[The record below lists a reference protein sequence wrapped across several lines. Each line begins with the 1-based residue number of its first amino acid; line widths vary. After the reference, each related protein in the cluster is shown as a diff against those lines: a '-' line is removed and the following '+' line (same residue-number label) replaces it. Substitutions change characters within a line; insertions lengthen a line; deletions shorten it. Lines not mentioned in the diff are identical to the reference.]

1 MEATMSEPNDNV
13 DIARLR
19 RLAHEM
25 CDGLLAEEGI
35 NELSLLLAASQ
46 RAAEEYW
53 QIVGIHEQLHWDLA
67 EEVGRP
73 LATTQSYGA
82 AAESKAFGAVQFRST
97 SLAPRHYFVVAAC
110 LLVSALGG
118 LMAWRHFE
126 DRRDS
131 QVAHNPAES
140 RTDDTT
146 ALGSITALVPQSK
159 WSVGRPGGNNIASLR
174 QGDTI
179 YLEDGAAEL
188 RLVTN
193 TVAVLESPLVMQVLS
208 VDRVRVISGNIK
220 VEVAKG
226 TEGFSVETA
235 SAEVIDLG
243 TEFAVNVADGNTD
256 VVVYDGEVD
265 LKLTGTDVSN
275 DAERV
280 TKRFRAGEAVHVSD
294 DGTLSRIVNVTR
306 TNFALV
312 EQRQPLI
319 SAVKDN
325 VARSEIWNFYEI
337 VPGGMGEDQQAYV
350 DRPHEW
356 NGATPEGIPGYLGG
370 GDYVKTFCNDKITK
384 DLHVEVTLSRPAILF
399 VLFDKRAVPPDWL
412 TQSFEAT
419 GDDIGIDETIF
430 DVWKQKTYGEDH
442 LEVGPGNGI
451 ERRFSIWRKVVT
463 EPGVVSLG
471 PNGAPI
477 SETKS
482 LDLNAKMAMYG
493 IVAIPWEQKEATA
506 R

>member
-1 MEATMSEPNDNV
+1 MEATMSEPNDNL
-13 DIARLR
+13 DLARLR

-25 CDGLLAEEGI
+25 CDGLLAEEGV
-35 NELSLLLAASQ
+35 NELSALLATSQ
-46 RAAEEYW
+46 RAVEEYW
-53 QIVGIHEQLHWDLA
+53 QIVGIHEQLQWDLA

-73 LATTQSYGA
+73 PATTQSYGA
-82 AAESKAFGAVQFRST
+82 TAESKASGAIRT
-97 SLAPRHYFVVAAC
+97 SSAPRRYFAFAVAAC
-110 LLVSALGG
+110 LLISALGG
-118 LMAWRHFE
+118 LTAWRRLE

-131 QVAHNPAES
+131 QTAHNRAES
-140 RTDDTT
+140 HADETT
-146 ALGSITALVPQSK
+146 ALGSIIPLVPQSK

-179 YLEDGAAEL
+179 YLEEGAAEL

-226 TEGFSVETA
+226 AEGFSVETA

-265 LKLTGTDVSN
+265 LKLTGADASN

-306 TNFALV
+306 TNFAQV

-356 NGATPEGIPGYLGG
+356 NGATREGIPEYLGG

-384 DLHVEVTLSRPAILF
+384 DLRIEVTLSRPAVLF
-399 VLFDKRAVPPDWL
+399 VLFDKRAIPPDWL

-419 GDDIGIDETIF
+419 DDDIGIDETIF
-430 DVWKQKTYGEDH
+430 DVWKQQTYGEDH

-451 ERRFSIWRKVVT
+451 ERRFSIWRKVVA

-471 PNGAPI
+471 PNGTPI

-493 IVAIPWEQKEATA
+493 IVAIPWEQKTTT